1 MVKKIISNYRDS
13 IIIAFDIS
21 FFYIVLSSIKNG
33 VSVSVIIMLVLRSG
47 YIILRNYTLK
57 NDGDTNASRKTFVT
71 ALAIALDQVLFY
83 FILAAVFNFEIKM
96 VTFFMFLRACT
107 EILLFSKGTMNAKD
121 FRGNTWFRNIVLILL
136 DSIIFFVVLHQIYD
150 GNMLSVVGLLMMREL
165 ATAFVVFDT

>member
-47 YIILRNYTLK
+47 YIILRNYTLQ
-57 NDGDTNASRKTFVT
+57 NDGDTNASRKSFVT

-83 FILAAVFNFEIKM
+83 FILTAVFNFEIKM
-96 VTFFMFLRACT
+96 VTIFMFLRACT
-107 EILLFSKGTMNAKD
+107 EILLFSKGTMNTKD
-121 FRGNTWFRNIVLILL
+121 FRGNIWFRNIVLILM
-136 DSIIFFVVLHQIYD
+136 DSIFFFVVLYQIYD
-150 GNMLSVVGLLMMREL
+150 ANMLSVVGLLMMREL
-165 ATAFVVFDT
+165 ATAFVIFDT